1 MKLIEFNWNPT
12 DRQLKQFG
20 LAALI
25 FLPLF
30 GWIVTGKPRTLDAA
44 NIPVIGGLAAAG
56 LCLAIQA
63 LRKPQSIRLPF
74 IALSLITLPIGMVV
88 GEVVLFVVYSLIF
101 VPVGLFFRIIGRDAL
116 ERKIDHR
123 ASTYWKPKPHPK
135 DVRSYY
141 RQF

>member
-20 LAALI
+20 LAALVL
-25 FLPLF
+25 LPLF
-30 GWIVTGKPRTLDAA
+30 GWIVTGKPGSLDAA
-44 NIPVIGGLAAAG
+44 NMPVIGGLAAAG
-56 LCLAIQA
+56 LCLAILA
-63 LRKPQSIRLPF
+63 LTRPQSIRIPF

-88 GEVVLFVVYSLIF
+88 GEFVLFVVYYAVF
-101 VPVGLFFRIIGRDAL
+101 VPVGLFFRLIGRDAL
-116 ERKIDHR
+116 ERQIDRR
-123 ASTYWKPKPHPK
+123 APTYWQIRPQRK